1 MIEKKRSQKLK
12 RLLSVQRHIERMAEN
27 DLAETSRQ
35 RVEVNVAMD
44 DVILALGSMDPVHHA
59 FSQNYADRF
68 GRLTIKDQQ
77 LTGMQQ
83 IHEMRLTRER
93 AKGDRLDEGM
103 QEALEA
109 ERREDEDNA
118 VYDVIDQ
125 QFATPASSKLQNHS
139 RYDLKFRGL

>member
-1 MIEKKRSQKLK
+1 MVEKNRSQKLK
-12 RLLSVQRHIERMAEN
+12 RLLLVQRHLERMAEN

-35 RVEVNVAMD
+35 RVEVNAAMD

-83 IHEMRLTRER
+83 IHEMRLARER
-93 AKGDRLDEGM
+93 AKGDRFEENMND
-103 QEALEA
+103 ALEA
-109 ERREDEDNA
+109 ERREADDNA

-125 QFATPASSKLQNHS
+125 QFATPASSKLRNP
-139 RYDLKFRGL
+139 

>member
-12 RLLSVQRHIERMAEN
+12 RLLSVQRHLERMAEN

-83 IHEMRLTRER
+83 IHEMRLARER
-93 AKGDRLDEGM
+93 AKGDRFEERM
-103 QEALEA
+103 QEALDA
-109 ERREDEDNA
+109 ERREADDNA

-125 QFATPASSKLQNHS
+125 QFATPASSKLQ
-139 RYDLKFRGL
+139 KP

>member
-35 RVEVNVAMD
+35 RVEVNVAID

-93 AKGDRLDEGM
+93 AKGDRLEDGM
-103 QEALEA
+103 KEALEV
-109 ERREDEDNA
+109 ERREADDNA

-125 QFATPASSKLQNHS
+125 QFATPASSKLQ
-139 RYDLKFRGL
+139 KP

>member
-83 IHEMRLTRER
+83 VHEMRLTRER
-93 AKGDRLDEGM
+93 AKGDRLEDGM
-103 QEALEA
+103 KEALEA
-109 ERREDEDNA
+109 ERREADDNA

-125 QFATPASSKLQNHS
+125 QFATPASSKLQ
-139 RYDLKFRGL
+139 KP

>member
-12 RLLSVQRHIERMAEN
+12 RLLSVQRHIERIAEN

-35 RVEVNVAMD
+35 RIEVNTAMD

-77 LTGMQQ
+77 LNGMQQ
-83 IHEMRLTRER
+83 VHEMRLTRER
-93 AKGDRLDEGM
+93 AKGDRLEEGM

-109 ERREDEDNA
+109 ERREADDNA

-125 QFATPASSKLQNHS
+125 QFATPASSKLQ
-139 RYDLKFRGL
+139 KP

>member
-109 ERREDEDNA
+109 ERREDDDNA

-125 QFATPASSKLQNHS
+125 QFATPASSKLQ
-139 RYDLKFRGL
+139 KP

>member
-12 RLLSVQRHIERMAEN
+12 RLLLVQRHIERMAEN

-93 AKGDRLDEGM
+93 AKGDRLEDGM
-103 QEALEA
+103 KEALEV
-109 ERREDEDNA
+109 ERREADDNA

-125 QFATPASSKLQNHS
+125 QFATPASSKLQ
-139 RYDLKFRGL
+139 KP

>member
-12 RLLSVQRHIERMAEN
+12 RLLSVQRHIERIAEN

-93 AKGDRLDEGM
+93 AKGDRLENGM
-103 QEALEA
+103 KEALEV
-109 ERREDEDNA
+109 ERREADDNA

-125 QFATPASSKLQNHS
+125 QFATPASSKLQ
-139 RYDLKFRGL
+139 KP

>member
-1 MIEKKRSQKLK
+1 MIEKNRSQKLK
-12 RLLSVQRHIERMAEN
+12 RILSVQRHIERMAEN

-35 RVEVNVAMD
+35 RAEVNVAMD

-83 IHEMRLTRER
+83 VHEMWLMRER
-93 AKGDRLDEGM
+93 AKADRLEEGM
-103 QEALEA
+103 KDALEA
-109 ERREDEDNA
+109 ERREADDNA

-125 QFATPASSKLQNHS
+125 QFATPASSKLQ
-139 RYDLKFRGL
+139 KP

>member
-12 RLLSVQRHIERMAEN
+12 RLLSVQRHLERMAEN

-93 AKGDRLDEGM
+93 AKGDRLEDGM
-103 QEALEA
+103 KEALEA
-109 ERREDEDNA
+109 ERREADDNA
-118 VYDVIDQ
+118 VFDVIDQ
-125 QFATPASSKLQNHS
+125 QFATPASSKLQ
-139 RYDLKFRGL
+139 KP

>member
-1 MIEKKRSQKLK
+1 MVEKNRSQKLK

-68 GRLTIKDQQ
+68 GRLSIKDKQ
-77 LTGMQQ
+77 LTGMQEV
-83 IHEMRLTRER
+83 HEMRLARER
-93 AKGDRLDEGM
+93 AKGDRFEEGM
-103 QEALEA
+103 KEALEA
-109 ERREDEDNA
+109 ERREADDNA

-125 QFATPASSKLQNHS
+125 QFATPASSKLRNP
-139 RYDLKFRGL
+139 